1 MNTTDNIRTK
11 AAGLRLMGFD
21 VDGVMTDGSLYFTPQ
36 GDEIKAFSI
45 LDGHGLKML
54 QAAGITVVIITGRSS
69 AMVEL
74 RAKNLGIEHVF
85 QDVKDKRATLRHL
98 RDALGIAPGACGY
111 MGDDIVDLPIL
122 LDCGFSASVPNG
134 HSFVHKHVDLVTER
148 SGGAGAVRE
157 VCDFILAAQGKLDD
171 MLAAYLAP

>member
-1 MNTTDNIRTK
+1 MKPSEQALAK
-11 AAGLRLMGFD
+11 AAKVRLMGFD
-21 VDGVMTDGSLYFTPQ
+21 VDGVMTDGSLYFSPR

-54 QAAGITVVIITGRSS
+54 QAAGIGVAIITGRSS

-74 RAKNLGIEHVF
+74 RAQNLGIEHVF
-85 QDVKDKRATLRHL
+85 QGVKDKRATLRQL
-98 RDALGIAPGACGY
+98 RDALSIPAEACGY

-122 LDCGFSASVPNG
+122 RDCGFSASVPNG
-134 HSFVHKHVDLVTER
+134 HSFVHQHVDLVTQR
-148 SGGAGAVRE
+148 SGGSGAVRE
-157 VCDFILAAQGKLDD
+157 VSDFILAAQGKLDA